1 MGVTRHARVHTPLP
15 VVVDK
20 IWSVALATAVP
31 PICPL
36 ANFYRLG
43 GLYWVTS
50 GALDSCHA
58 NMPTE
63 IFLSQQVSYTL
74 DVSGAVDSWPVILST
89 GSFDVDLIDVHK
101 QRVEP
106 WTAAT
111 SLC

>member
-36 ANFYRLG
+36 ANFLQARRLIR
-43 GLYWVTS
+43 VTS

-63 IFLSQQVSYTL
+63 IFFSQQTSYTL
-74 DVSGAVDSWPVILST
+74 DVSGGVDSRPVNLST
-89 GSFDVDLIDVHK
+89 S
-101 QRVEP
+101 
-106 WTAAT
+106 
-111 SLC
+111 SLDE

>member
-1 MGVTRHARVHTPLP
+1 MIKFGRWRWRQPSRQFAHLQ
-15 VVVDK
+15 
-20 IWSVALATAVP
+20 I
-31 PICPL
+31 
-36 ANFYRLG
+36 FYRLG

-63 IFLSQQVSYTL
+63 IFLSQQTSYTL
-74 DVSGAVDSWPVILST
+74 DVSGGVDSWPVILST
-89 GSFDVDLIDVHK
+89 GSLNDDLGDVHK

-111 SLC
+111 SLCPLV

>member
-1 MGVTRHARVHTPLP
+1 MGVTRHARVHTPSP

-63 IFLSQQVSYTL
+63 IFFGQQTSYTL
-74 DVSGAVDSWPVILST
+74 DVSGGVDSRPVNMRT
-89 GSFDVDLIDVHK
+89 
-101 QRVEP
+101 
-106 WTAAT
+106 
-111 SLC
+111 CNN